1 MGSDKKDDIILD
13 ILLNIIASSLIVLRR
28 CLLLVLS
35 PYVVMR
41 NISKERDVGQLA
53 VIFLAVFGYFWYAS
67 AIRLHSS
74 NVFLVSSNAIVSSI
88 TFILVF
94 ITAVVYFF
102 LYSQKKGGTINNI
115 EPFIFCFAYSLIPTL
130 VWFYIT
136 SSLYVLLPPPRTVSI
151 LGISYS
157 YIFIVFSLIVLL
169 WKTIIVYLAVRFSSW
184 LSFQEII
191 YGVLL
196 FFVWFTPLSY
206 LLYFMKIFRVPFI

>member
-1 MGSDKKDDIILD
+1 
-13 ILLNIIASSLIVLRR
+13 
-28 CLLLVLS
+28 
-35 PYVVMR
+35 
-41 NISKERDVGQLA
+41 
-53 VIFLAVFGYFWYAS
+53 
-67 AIRLHSS
+67 
-74 NVFLVSSNAIVSSI
+74 
-88 TFILVF
+88 
-94 ITAVVYFF
+94 
-102 LYSQKKGGTINNI
+102 
-115 EPFIFCFAYSLIPTL
+115 